1 MKITALKSSSKSKLP
16 ILLRSLILVTS
27 AGLLL
32 NGCSHSKFTA
42 NTKDTTVSTINNK
55 ADNLDIVS
63 IDDTITLAQVTKDVS
78 YLASDDLKGRSN
90 FSNDIGIAADYIAQ
104 RFNEVGLSSAMST
117 DNFRQAYRIQK
128 ITPKSL
134 VVSINGEVIA
144 QENLAIAT
152 TVPSINWQRS
162 ATKQIP
168 VKEAINTVF
177 INEKDD
183 LRKSLGKLNNQG
195 GEHLVLLHPA
205 HKNTFKRYQGY
216 FSRGVTKLVNDKSSS
231 QNNKAN
237 SKENIGGTL
246 VIALTPIDKVNDFN
260 VTSASEVSNTS
271 LTNVVGI
278 LPGKSKANDVVLY
291 SAHYD
296 HLGVMREFEGQ
307 TTQTSQIFNGA
318 DDNASGVSAIIN
330 LANYFAKLGNNERTL
345 MFAAFSA
352 EEIGGF
358 GSRYFS
364 NQIDA
369 NSITAMIN
377 IEMIG
382 KPAVFGEGSVWMTGM
397 ERSNLGEQLN
407 EVLAPKQLIIYADP
421 YPNQNLFYRSDN
433 ATLARLGVPAHSF
446 SSTQLDKDQHYHQV
460 SDDIDSLNL
469 PSMLKVIKMLA
480 IATTPLVEGTVTPT
494 RIDANNVS
502 RKGLI
507 Y

>member
-1 MKITALKSSSKSKLP
+1 
-16 ILLRSLILVTS
+16 
-27 AGLLL
+27 
-32 NGCSHSKFTA
+32 
-42 NTKDTTVSTINNK
+42 
-55 ADNLDIVS
+55 
-63 IDDTITLAQVTKDVS
+63 
-78 YLASDDLKGRSN
+78 
-90 FSNDIGIAADYIAQ
+90 
-104 RFNEVGLSSAMST
+104 
-117 DNFRQAYRIQK
+117 
-128 ITPKSL
+128 
-134 VVSINGEVIA
+134 
-144 QENLAIAT
+144 
-152 TVPSINWQRS
+152 
-162 ATKQIP
+162 
-168 VKEAINTVF
+168 
-177 INEKDD
+177 
-183 LRKSLGKLNNQG
+183 
-195 GEHLVLLHPA
+195 
-205 HKNTFKRYQGY
+205 
-216 FSRGVTKLVNDKSSS
+216 VTKLVNDKSSS
-231 QNNKAN
+231 QNKKVN
-237 SKENIGGTL
+237 SQKNTGGTL

-260 VTSASEVSNTS
+260 VTSTSEVSNTS
-271 LTNVVGI
+271 LSNVVGI
-278 LPGKSKANDVVLY
+278 LPGKSNANDVVLY

-296 HLGVMREFEGQ
+296 HLGVMPEFEGK

-318 DDNASGVSAIIN
+318 DDNASGVSAIIT
-330 LANYFAKLGNNERTL
+330 LANHFAKLGNNERTL

-369 NSITAMIN
+369 NAITAMIN

-397 ERSNLGEQLN
+397 ERSNLGVQLN
-407 EVLAPKQLIIYADP
+407 EVLAPKQLTIYADP

-480 IATTPLVEGTVTPT
+480 IATTPLVEGTVTPM

>member
-1 MKITALKSSSKSKLP
+1 MKITALKLPSKNKLLT
-16 ILLRSLILVTS
+16 LLSSLILATS

-32 NGCSHSKFTA
+32 NGCSHSNTTA
-42 NTKDTTVSTINNK
+42 NAKDTLASTVSAKANN
-55 ADNLDIVS
+55 LEVVS

-78 YLASDDLKGRSN
+78 YLASDELKGRSN
-90 FSNDIGIAADYIAQ
+90 FSNDIHKAADYIAK
-104 RFNEVGLSSAMST
+104 RFNEVGLNSAMSAEH
-117 DNFRQAYRIQK
+117 FKQVYSIQK
-128 ITPKSL
+128 ITPNSL

-162 ATKQIP
+162 ATKQTP
-168 VKEAINTVF
+168 LNKVINTVF
-177 INEKDD
+177 INKKDD
-183 LRKSLGKLNNQG
+183 LRKSLGELNNQG
-195 GEHLVLLHPA
+195 GEHLVLLHPD

-216 FSRGVTKLVNDKSSS
+216 FSRGVTTLVNDKSSS
-231 QNNKAN
+231 QSKKAN
-237 SKENIGGTL
+237 SQKNTGGTL
-246 VIALTPIDKVNDFN
+246 VIALTPIDKVNNFN
-260 VTSASEVSNTS
+260 VTSTSEVSNTS

-296 HLGVMREFEGQ
+296 HLGVLPEFEEK
-307 TTQTSQIFNGA
+307 TTQTKKIFNGA

-330 LANYFAKLGNNERTL
+330 LANHFTKLGNNERTL

-397 ERSNLGEQLN
+397 ERSNLGVQLN
-407 EVLAPKQLIIYADP
+407 EVLAPKQLTIYADP

-469 PSMLKVIKMLA
+469 SSMLKVIKMLA

>member
-1 MKITALKSSSKSKLP
+1 MKITAITSPSTSKLLT
-16 ILLRSLILVTS
+16 LLSSLILATS
-27 AGLLL
+27 TSLLL
-32 NGCSHSKFTA
+32 NGCS
-42 NTKDTTVSTINNK
+42 NNIKDNSRDTSTSIDNYK
-55 ADNLDIVS
+55 ADNPDEIS

-90 FSNDIGIAADYIAQ
+90 FSNDINKAADYIAQ
-104 RFNEVGLSSAMST
+104 RFNEVGLSSATSA
-117 DNFRQAYRIQK
+117 DNFKQAYRIQK

-134 VVSINGEVIA
+134 VVSINGQVIA
-144 QENLAIAT
+144 QEDLAIAT
-152 TVPSINWQRS
+152 TVPSINWQLS
-162 ATKQIP
+162 VTKQTP
-168 VKEAINTVF
+168 LKEAINTVF

-183 LRKSLGKLNNQG
+183 LRKSLGILNNQG

-216 FSRGVTKLVNDKSSS
+216 FAGGITKLVNDKSSS
-231 QNNKAN
+231 QNNKTN
-237 SKENIGGTL
+237 SQKNIGGTI
-246 VIALTPIDKVNDFN
+246 VIALTPIDKVNDFS
-260 VTSASEVSNTS
+260 VTSTSEVSNTS

-296 HLGVMREFEGQ
+296 HLGVLPKFEEK

-318 DDNASGVSAIIN
+318 DDNASGVSAIIT
-330 LANYFAKLGNNERTL
+330 LANHFAKLGNNERTL

-369 NSITAMIN
+369 NAITAMIN

-397 ERSNLGEQLN
+397 ERSNLGAQLN
-407 EVLAPKQLIIYADP
+407 EILAPKQLTIYADP

-460 SDDIDSLNL
+460 SDDIDSINL
-469 PSMLKVIKMLA
+469 PSMLKVIKMMA
-480 IATTPLVEGTVTPT
+480 IATTPLVEGRVTPT
-494 RIDANNVS
+494 RIDKNNVS
-502 RKGLI
+502 RNGLI